1 MIRVLLLV
9 VFLFVSAVQAQGRVY
24 VVLWFD
30 TEDYIEPSSDDAALR
45 LATDLRQLGVRAT
58 FKVVGEKARV
68 LEKRGRRDV
77 IAALRWHEIGY
88 HTSYHSVPPAPAV
101 YLRTMDYLT
110 GADEFVRRERTGL
123 EDVSRIF
130 GVKPSCYGQ
139 PGSSWA
145 PQTNS
150 ALQRMG
156 IPMYLDEGSHVGVGH
171 QPFWYG
177 GLFYV
182 FDMGPY
188 VMRASLD
195 QDDFE
200 ASCQKFDQAAAELS
214 AKGGGVISI
223 YYHPC
228 EFATTEFWDGVNFSH
243 GADPGPGEWKRP
255 RVRTK
260 EDSERCHRIINRYVK
275 HALANP
281 AVRFVTAS
289 QLMSLYEPRLPAS
302 KMDRKVVADH
312 MAARQTFLV
321 VKNTS
326 LSAADMLLLLLGM
339 EPRFVEGPVSLGK
352 TTYSGESIDR
362 WRFDKAK
369 AEAVAFIK
377 ASGRL
382 PASVWLGSDTLSL
395 EDFAATLATDSGS
408 SGAVV
413 ARKGNAEFRD
423 YVTKDPEKTYDWV
436 IHPQGFRAP
445 ELLDLA
451 RLQAWTLKPALLKEA
466 GNR

>member
-24 VVLWFD
+24 VLLWFD

-45 LATDLRQLGVRAT
+45 LATDLRQLGVKST
-58 FKVVGEKARV
+58 FKVVGEKARM
-68 LEKRGRRDV
+68 LEKRGRKDV
-77 IAALRWHEIGY
+77 IEALRWHEIGY
-88 HTSYHSVPPAPAV
+88 HTNFHSVPPAPAV

-110 GADEFVRRERTGL
+110 GADEFMRREQAGL
-123 EDVSRIF
+123 KDVSRIF

-150 ALQRMG
+150 ALRRMG
-156 IPMYLDEGSHVGVGH
+156 IPMYLDEGSHVGAGH
-171 QPFWYG
+171 QPFWFG

-200 ASCQKFDQAAAELS
+200 ASCKKFDQAAADLS

-243 GADPGPGEWKRP
+243 GADPAPAEWKRP
-255 RVRTK
+255 HVRTK
-260 EDSERCHRIINRYVK
+260 EDSERCHQILNRYVK

-289 QLMSLYEPRLPAS
+289 QLMALCQPQLPGS
-302 KMDRKVVADH
+302 KVDRKMVADQ
-312 MAARQTFLV
+312 MAGRQTFLV
-321 VKNTS
+321 VNKTS
-326 LSAADMLLLLLGM
+326 LSAAEMLLLLLEM
-339 EPRFVEGPVSLGK
+339 EPRFVEGPVSEGK
-352 TTYSGESIDR
+352 TTYDGDSIDR
-362 WRFDKAK
+362 RRFDKAK
-369 AEAVAFIK
+369 TDAIAFINGY
-377 ASGRL
+377 GRL
-382 PASVWLGSDTLSL
+382 PAAVWLGSETLSL
-395 EDFAATLATDSGS
+395 EDFAATLAADTGN
-408 SGAVV
+408 GPVV
-413 ARKGNAEFRD
+413 VRKGKAEFRD
-423 YVTKDPEKTYDWV
+423 SVSKDPEKTFGWV
-436 IHPQGFRAP
+436 IHPKGFRAP
-445 ELLDLA
+445 ELLELA
-451 RLQAWTLKPALLKEA
+451 RLQAWTLKPAVLK
-466 GNR
+466 